1 MFQVSLVNLQAKVGY
16 ALIGIAGEKL
26 LKQLGY
32 PHMSVI
38 VLLHRIL
45 DMAGIKVCTPLPNE
59 HIYMFI
65 FFANLAIP
73 VELRTIHLL
82 VEMFFLKYSTIEYW
96 IAQLT
101 PIDLLSSF

>member
-1 MFQVSLVNLQAKVGY
+1 MLLLQVSLVNLQAKVGY

-45 DMAGIKVCTPLPNE
+45 DMAGIKVCILGVKVRNMKMDFNTGGIW
-59 HIYMFI
+59 HR
-65 FFANLAIP
+65 
-73 VELRTIHLL
+73 VG
-82 VEMFFLKYSTIEYW
+82 
-96 IAQLT
+96 Q
-101 PIDLLSSF
+101 

>member
-1 MFQVSLVNLQAKVGY
+1 MSLVNLQAKVGY

-45 DMAGIKVCTPLPNE
+45 DMAGIKVCTPLPKMNTY
-59 HIYMFI
+59 ICLF

-73 VELRTIHLL
+73 VELRTIYLL
-82 VEMFFLKYSTIEYW
+82 VEIFFPKI
-96 IAQLT
+96 
-101 PIDLLSSF
+101 

>member
-1 MFQVSLVNLQAKVGY
+1 LFQVSLVNLQAKVGY

-45 DMAGIKVCTPLPNE
+45 DMAGIKVCTLLPKMNTY
-59 HIYMFI
+59 IC
-65 FFANLAIP
+65 L
-73 VELRTIHLL
+73 
-82 VEMFFLKYSTIEYW
+82 FFLQI
-96 IAQLT
+96 
-101 PIDLLSSF
+101 

>member
-45 DMAGIKVCTPLPNE
+45 DMAGIKVCTPLPKMNTY
-59 HIYMFI
+59 ICLF

-82 VEMFFLKYSTIEYW
+82 VEIFFSKI
-96 IAQLT
+96 
-101 PIDLLSSF
+101 

>member
-1 MFQVSLVNLQAKVGY
+1 MSLVNLQAKVGY

-45 DMAGIKVCTPLPNE
+45 DMAGIKVCTRLPNE

-65 FFANLAIP
+65 FFFCKFSYPCRIKDHTF
-73 VELRTIHLL
+73 V
-82 VEMFFLKYSTIEYW
+82 S
-96 IAQLT
+96 
-101 PIDLLSSF
+101 